1 MQGGRLNHSHSAAE
15 TLDLCQRKWWYGY
28 VARLETPSSPAAEF
42 GSVCHQ
48 ILEDMC
54 HAGAEWEDVARRA
67 QEETPNH
74 WRVLKATF
82 PNLPWV
88 RLEGFQPWPM
98 PPHWNSETRIDVDA
112 HGLPF
117 KGFIDLWTYHLI
129 PAIDPDRKSLV
140 ISDLKVSGNPE
151 RWGKDADQLARFG
164 QPLKYGYGIC
174 KQLDIDVDVVY
185 AEHIYAKRT
194 GRAKSFVVN
203 ARTGDRL
210 GIPWESVENHWH
222 TTVAKDTESM
232 LRLHKVEDPEQVPAN
247 ERACGAFGGCE
258 YASICPNHPDNFIP
272 FKSPPRAADRPRP
285 SSLRNNGENVS
296 NNALNALAGLAGRG
310 PAVKKAG
317 VKKAVAKAEKTMT
330 VPPAAK
336 AFMESEATGEA
347 AEPQG
352 FPDLVLAH
360 LEQNGTLCF
369 NDVKA
374 LYTEFNSPKRV
385 RFFSKHMDSLAKTL
399 ALRGVAVEG
408 TGKATLLR
416 AEPAPE
422 PTKLPAEKIQ
432 EMLDAPQPPTF
443 PQVTKLL
450 EEMAAAPEPTKLSAE
465 KIREILDAPQP
476 PTFAQVTKPAPAP
489 TTGCSCVVYV
499 GCYPAWKKVQ
509 HIDELLAPVYEQV
522 EREQDITYWRADRY
536 GAGVKAVIAH
546 LGRAT
551 KNMVE
556 SQAPV
561 MTQDLFIPRDH
572 PLSEAYVGIL
582 RRYGFKRVVMG

>member
-1 MQGGRLNHSHSAAE
+1 MSGDELCNMQGGRLNHSHSAAE
-15 TLDLCQRKWWYGY
+15 TLDLCQRKWWYSY

-42 GSVCHQ
+42 GSICHQ

-54 HAGAEWEDVARRA
+54 HAGADWEVVARRA

-203 ARTGDRL
+203 ARTGDCL

-222 TTVAKDTESM
+222 STVARDTKSM
-232 LRLHKVEDPEQVPAN
+232 LRLHAVTDPEKVPAD
-247 ERACGAFGGCE
+247 ERGCRAFGGCE

-285 SSLRNNGENVS
+285 SSLNNKHGENVS
-296 NNALNALAGLAGRG
+296 NNALNALAGLAGRN
-310 PAVKKAG
+310 PAVKRAG

-330 VPPAAK
+330 VPPAARK
-336 AFMESEATGEA
+336 FMESEATGEA
-347 AEPQG
+347 PENEKPPVG
-352 FPDLVLAH
+352 FPDVVLARIKSKPGH
-360 LEQNGTLCF
+360 VLNFAE
-369 NDVKA
+369 VKD
-374 LYTEFNSPKRV
+374 LYTEFNAPKRV
-385 RFFSKHMDSLAKTL
+385 RFFSKHMDSLGKTL
-399 ALRGVAVEG
+399 ALKGVTVDGA
-408 TGKATLLR
+408 GKETTLSMEDLNAPADGR
-416 AEPAPE
+416 TFNDTLPKPAP
-422 PTKLPAEKIQ
+422 
-432 EMLDAPQPPTF
+432 
-443 PQVTKLL
+443 
-450 EEMAAAPEPTKLSAE
+450 
-465 KIREILDAPQP
+465 
-476 PTFAQVTKPAPAP
+476 KPAPAP
-489 TTGCSCVVYV
+489 ATECSCVVYV

-536 GAGVKAVIAH
+536 GGGVKAVIAH